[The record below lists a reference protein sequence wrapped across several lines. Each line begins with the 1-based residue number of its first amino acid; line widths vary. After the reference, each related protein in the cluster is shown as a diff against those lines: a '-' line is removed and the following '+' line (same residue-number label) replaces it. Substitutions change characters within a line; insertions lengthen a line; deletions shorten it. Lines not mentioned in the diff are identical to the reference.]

1 MKIRGLFIILLA
13 VPPWFGCQS
22 GDPAPKM
29 IAMID
34 GMPPEKRPP
43 DWEHTKEL
51 MRRRAPGVGEPA
63 PDFTLKSPDGKTSAS
78 LSSFHADRPRV
89 LIFGSFT

>member
-1 MKIRGLFIILLA
+1 MKIRGLSIIVLA
-13 VPPWFGCQS
+13 VLPLVGCQS
-22 GDPAPKM
+22 GDPVPRM
-29 IAMID
+29 IAMVD

-51 MRRRAPGVGEPA
+51 MRRPAPQVGAPA
-63 PDFTLKSPDGKTSAS
+63 PDFTLKSLDGKTSAS